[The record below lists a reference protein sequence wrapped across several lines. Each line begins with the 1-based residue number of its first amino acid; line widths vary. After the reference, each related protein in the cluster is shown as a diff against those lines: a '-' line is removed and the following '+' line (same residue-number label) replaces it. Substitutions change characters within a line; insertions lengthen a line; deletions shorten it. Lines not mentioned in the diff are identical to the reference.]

1 MTELFNLL
9 GISDLTTNYP
19 SALSGGEKQRVA
31 IAIAR
36 ALYNDPK
43 IILADEPTASLD
55 TKRALQVVALLANI
69 AHKTKRGV
77 IMITHDTRLL
87 DDVDTLYE
95 MRDGQLKQLRD
106 RAAKKVTPNPA

>member
-1 MTELFNLL
+1 M
-9 GISDLTTNYP
+9 
-19 SALSGGEKQRVA
+19 
-31 IAIAR
+31 
-36 ALYNDPK
+36 
-43 IILADEPTASLD
+43 
-55 TKRALQVVALLANI
+55 ALLADI

-106 RAAKKVTPNPA
+106 RAAKKVTPNPALKICIIAQQKAYNEFVSKMSLYHGGNHYGNSRS